1 MNIPQIKD
9 IRKAYEIYTTR
20 VGLSRTD
27 IEELFD
33 IGPTYANRLKKMAKE
48 HEKEKGLPEYSV
60 RTVRTEEAF
69 ECWGIDI
76 KRIRRR
82 ARELEKKC
90 TKG

>member
-20 VGLSRTD
+20 VSLSRTD
-27 IEELFD
+27 IEELF
-33 IGPTYANRLKKMAKE
+33 GVGRTYAGRLKRIAKE
-48 HEKEKGLPEYSV
+48 REIAKGLPEFSST
-60 RTVRTEEAF
+60 TVRTEEAF
-69 ECWGIDI
+69 EAWGLDI

>member
-9 IRKAYEIYTTR
+9 IRKAYEIYQTR
-20 VGLSRTD
+20 VGLSRAD
-27 IEELFD
+27 IEELF
-33 IGPTYANRLKKMAKE
+33 GVGRTYAGRLKAMAKE
-48 HEKEKGLPEYSV
+48 YEKSKGLPEYSV
-60 RTVRTEEAF
+60 TTVRTEEAF
-69 ECWGIDI
+69 EAWGLDI